1 MHEITL
7 SLTIHSTVCGKINN
21 EKINNLHSN
30 ISTIKKMTK
39 IKYACDSYDN

>member
-21 EKINNLHSN
+21 GKINNLHKDLIYILTSVR
-30 ISTIKKMTK
+30 
-39 IKYACDSYDN
+39 